1 MTTLATVL
9 GALPLALSAG
19 AGAEARRAIG
29 WVIVGGMSLG
39 TLLTLFV
46 IPAIYTWLVRKVSVP
61 GQAPESELPVH
72 PPLGEQLPGSTG
84 ARH

>member
-1 MTTLATVL
+1 
-9 GALPLALSAG
+9 LSAG

-46 IPAIYTWLVRKVSVP
+46 IPTIYTVLVRKVTTP
-61 GQAPESELPVH
+61 GAAPESERPAQL
-72 PPLGEQLPGSTG
+72 PLGEQLPGSTG